1 MWKKDYHEYFSDISH
16 TKATTLCK
24 KKQPSN
30 IGKIYNFLHAIQ
42 NAENRKKYNSK
53 WWYIIELAT
62 YRIEENTLALI
73 VPKNAN
79 TLFILPN
86 SNYSKPN
93 ILKIEFQFLHI
104 IFLFL

>member
-16 TKATTLCK
+16 TIATTLCK

-53 WWYIIELAT
+53 WWYIIEKAT

-73 VPKNAN
+73 VLKMPIPC
-79 TLFILPN
+79 LYCQIQIIPN
-86 SNYSKPN
+86 QT
-93 ILKIEFQFLHI
+93 F
-104 IFLFL
+104 

>member
-53 WWYIIELAT
+53 WWYIIEKAT

-73 VPKNAN
+73 V
-79 TLFILPN
+79 
-86 SNYSKPN
+86 
-93 ILKIEFQFLHI
+93 LKMPIPCLYCQIQI
-104 IFLFL
+104 IVQTKHFEN